1 MATGAAVTLR
11 VDGGTDGVGGG
22 QGGGYGGAAACGA
35 QGGKEGIQRGPL
47 GTLPMTHC
55 GWVLSFRDTPVCAQ
69 LSGILRLCRVPT
81 APRGAWRWG
90 VLSRQGA

>member
-22 QGGGYGGAAACGA
+22 QGGGHGGAGACGA

-55 GWVLSFRDTPVCAQ
+55 GWVLSFRDT
-69 LSGILRLCRVPT
+69 LPT